1 MSTRTYTPRP
11 AWVDTAEV
19 GTVLLSP
26 TGDMRVIR
34 KVSRGK
40 HWRHPIFTFAIRRC
54 SWTRRPYTCYTWG
67 ELVRMGY
74 TALGP
79 RIALETR
86 ADKRLAKNLLHH
98 HGTRTMYCWDVCGG
112 QMP

>member
-1 MSTRTYTPRP
+1 MTRRYTPRP
-11 AWVDTAEV
+11 EWVDSADV

-34 KVSRGK
+34 SVTRGK
-40 HWRHPIFTFAIRRC
+40 RWRNPIFTFAIRRC
-54 SWTRRPYTCYTWG
+54 SWTRRPYTMYTWG

-74 TALGP
+74 TALDV
-79 RIALETR
+79 RIALETP
-86 ADKRLAKNLLHH
+86 ADKKLHRNIRYDAP
-98 HGTRTMYCWDVCGG
+98 RTLFCWDVVGG